1 MAVLQMQRVSICA
14 LKKDRKAILE
24 KLQALG
30 VMEMN
35 QIADEEGFEKMDT
48 VNAKLSF
55 EKKAQLTE
63 TALGILD
70 IYAPQ
75 KQSMLSGLAG
85 KELVSQD
92 EFQKITAKKDE
103 AIEKADAL
111 LTKSKEIAEIKGKKY
126 AEYYYYI
133 LQGAKITY
141 AYTVFLVFMLLS
153 VLAGSVEAALLGVI
167 FSVLVVMYIDLSLQD
182 KLTARRQEIL
192 MDLPQ
197 VLSKLTLLVNSGMV
211 LRDAWKRTAITG
223 ERALYKEMQNTSLE
237 IDNGIMEADA
247 YRNFADRCSVKEVR
261 KFTSLILQ
269 NLQKGNEELALF
281 LGDMSTEMWEM
292 KKNEVKQKGEKAN
305 SRLLLPV
312 FLIFIGILIL
322 ILVPVMS
329 GLG

>member
-1 MAVLQMQRVSICA
+1 MNDYFQLILMIICTPFALVWICLAITKGKKYATYTKSTFAREFQMSKLFCVGFA
-14 LKKDRKAILE
+14 LMPILHMGT
-24 KLQALG
+24 K
-30 VMEMN
+30 
-35 QIADEEGFEKMDT
+35 T
-48 VNAKLSF
+48 RRAKL
-55 EKKAQLTE
+55 
-63 TALGILD
+63 
-70 IYAPQ
+70 
-75 KQSMLSGLAG
+75 
-85 KELVSQD
+85 
-92 EFQKITAKKDE
+92 KI
-103 AIEKADAL
+103 
-111 LTKSKEIAEIKGKKY
+111 KEIAEIKGKKY

-153 VLAGSVEAALLGVI
+153 VLAGSVEATLLGVI